1 MQYDCASKVRDAR
14 KDLSEELPTLGD
26 VARETTFEGT
36 EVLVIAQVDVVS
48 VELNDALRIVFSI

>member
-26 VARETTFEGT
+26 VAREITFEGK

>member
-1 MQYDCASKVRDAR
+1 M
-14 KDLSEELPTLGD
+14 GD
-26 VARETTFEGT
+26 VAREITFEGK